1 MQVAGRLLQVP
12 LSLAFRPIIRRYDRY
27 WMGRTSWSDVI
38 RNSRAF
44 GRLIWFHVPP
54 RFSGKTAEELQ
65 GGRLK
70 RSTQELENAMAEKR
84 MALDLIEG

>member
-1 MQVAGRLLQVP
+1 
-12 LSLAFRPIIRRYDRY
+12 
-27 WMGRTSWSDVI
+27 MGRTSWSDVI